1 MTTSRDLVPKMASI
15 AYALIERSYKADKNF
30 REHCT
35 LETCP
40 LSLSYWAYRPSLAA
54 NSFFLAIFGLSTS
67 LFLVQAVL
75 SKRFLGF
82 TIAMVSGCAL
92 EVIGYVGRIMSY
104 YNPFSEVSI
113 TSPTALLLC
122 HRIPNFPSKPPSYLP
137 QLTHR

>member
-1 MTTSRDLVPKMASI
+1 MASI

-40 LSLSYWAYRPSLAA
+40 LSLSYWAYRPSVAA
-54 NSFFLAIFGLSTS
+54 NSLFLAIFGLSTS

-122 HRIPNFPSKPPSYLP
+122 HRIPNLPSKPPSYLP
-137 QLTHR
+137 KLTHR

>member
-1 MTTSRDLVPKMASI
+1 MATPEDLVPKMASI

-54 NSFFLAIFGLSTS
+54 NSLFLAIFGLSTS
-67 LFLVQAVL
+67 LFLFQAVL

-92 EVIGYVGRIMSY
+92 EVIGYVGRVMSY
-104 YNPFSEVSI
+104 YNPFNQVSI
-113 TSPTALLLC
+113 TSPTALLC
-122 HRIPNFPSKPPSYLP
+122 HRTSNPPSKPPS
-137 QLTHR
+137 